1 MKPDI
6 YKKEISIDL
15 DLEKLVD
22 FFKEVTEKYK
32 LENDPYYIFSRFI
45 NEFLPEDEDYGWL
58 ILTKPTITM
67 AYNHDL
73 DHNNDGMN
81 GFYVYEIEENKYKN
95 EVIDAIDNVEKSLI
109 ELARRIVKLE
119 DKSKEQFK
127 QLQRAFSMSN
137 FPMDIYDLRHIFKN
151 TKLTFKKNNS
161 TKELYKPVFSD
172 PLDLLCDNKT
182 IFKSNFD
189 KVIDTKEVKVYMT
202 KSLFSHNDLDY
213 KVVFHIYLK
222 EKFDYKDGYIEMSII
237 PANISREHQIKLIK
251 KGKYFVQFK
260 ETRIKEGS
268 FDNQRRTRLKEAY
281 QIITKEPLPVSAI
294 NYLRQYN

>member
-1 MKPDI
+1 
-6 YKKEISIDL
+6 
-15 DLEKLVD
+15 
-22 FFKEVTEKYK
+22 
-32 LENDPYYIFSRFI
+32 
-45 NEFLPEDEDYGWL
+45 
-58 ILTKPTITM
+58 M